1 MSHKNNDSV
10 SKLQQKSPV
19 EYQEGLCL
27 TTCDNNVNLQ
37 LGIDKLKFYYNGD
50 YEFKSVQKWN
60 KVFSIENPSEDKKQ
74 GVICRSQGKEVL
86 GSKLFIN
93 EKNYS
98 ATFKNNMM
106 LVEWNPSKEFHESNL
121 TSDPDLIEYTF
132 RKITNDLI
140 QNKDFDFNPNDMKLS
155 RIDITKQSYMK
166 QPTNVYMDI
175 INGFRQ
181 SRRYQ
186 KGEYEGG
193 TLIKNRQA
201 ELCIYDKGKHLQMLQ
216 GMRNIQPTN
225 FLRIEARLMNS
236 SKIKNTLPFNTID
249 GLLNNTHQL
258 PGLYKKQ
265 LNTILPYKEIDFNNT
280 EFSSQL
286 ELMKTCIES
295 KKSKWFMFYLI
306 NANNMQNQLSYK
318 EMELMLWTVY
328 NEGMISRATVYRK
341 LDEYRI
347 TIQELE
353 FLKVRLKKTTI
364 NNNQNN
370 YNEFVNTFYKFA

>member
-1 MSHKNNDSV
+1 MSNKNNESV
-10 SKLQQKSPV
+10 SKLQQKSPI

-60 KVFSIENPSEDKKQ
+60 KVFSIENPSQDKTQ
-74 GVICRSQGKEVL
+74 GVICRSQGNEIL

-106 LVEWNPSKEFHESNL
+106 MVEWNPSKEFHESNL
-121 TSDPDLIEYTF
+121 TSDPDLIEHTF
-132 RKITNDLI
+132 NTITNDLI
-140 QNKDFDFNPNDMKLS
+140 QNKDFDFNPNEMKLS

-216 GMRNIQPTN
+216 GMKNIQPTN

-236 SKIKNTLPFNTID
+236 SKIKNTLPFNTIE

-258 PGLYKKQ
+258 PDLYKKQ

-295 KKSKWFMFYLI
+295 KKNNWFMFYLMS
-306 NANNMQNQLSYK
+306 ANSMQNLLTYK
-318 EMELMLWTVY
+318 EMELMLFTVY
-328 NEGMISRATVYRK
+328 NEGMLSRATVYRK

-353 FLKVRLKKTTI
+353 FLKVRLKKNTA

>member
-10 SKLQQKSPV
+10 SKLQQKNPLV
-19 EYQEGLCL
+19 YQEGFCA
-27 TTCDNNVNLQ
+27 TNVHTNSNLQ

-60 KVFSIENPSEDKKQ
+60 KVFSIENPSEDKTQ
-74 GVICRSQGKEVL
+74 GVICRSQGNDIL

-106 LVEWNPSKEFHESNL
+106 LVEWNPSKEFHESDL
-121 TSDPDLIEYTF
+121 TCNPDLIEYTF
-132 RKITNDLI
+132 KTITDDLI
-140 QNKDFDFNPNDMKLS
+140 QNKDFDFNPNEMKLS
-155 RIDITKQSYMK
+155 RIDITKQSHMK

-216 GMRNIQPTN
+216 GMKNIQPTN

-236 SKIKNTLPFNTID
+236 SKIKNTLPFNTIE

-258 PGLYKKQ
+258 PELYKKQ
-265 LNTILPYKEIDFNNT
+265 LNTILPYKEISIKDI

-286 ELMKTCIES
+286 ELMKTCIEY
-295 KKSKWFMFYLI
+295 KKSKWFMFYLM
-306 NANNMQNQLSYK
+306 NANSMQNQLSYK
-318 EMELMLWTVY
+318 EMELMLWTIH
-328 NEGMISRATVYRK
+328 NEGMISRRTVYNK
-341 LDEYRI
+341 LDEYRT

>member
-10 SKLQQKSPV
+10 LKLQQKSPD

-74 GVICRSQGKEVL
+74 GIICRSEGKEVL

-121 TSDPDLIEYTF
+121 TSDPDLIEHTF
-132 RKITNDLI
+132 KTITDDLI
-140 QNKDFDFNPNDMKLS
+140 QNKDFDFNPNEMKLS

-201 ELCIYDKGKHLQMLQ
+201 ELCIYDKGKHLQMLK
-216 GMRNIQPTN
+216 GMKNIQPTN

-236 SKIKNTLPFNTID
+236 SKIKNTLPFNTIE

-258 PGLYKKQ
+258 PDLYKKQ

-306 NANNMQNQLSYK
+306 NANSMQNQLSYK

-347 TIQELE
+347 TIQEIE
-353 FLKVRLKKTTI
+353 FLKVRLKKNTA

>member
-1 MSHKNNDSV
+1 MSHKNNHSV
-10 SKLQQKSPV
+10 SKLQQKKSDV
-19 EYQEGLCL
+19 YQKDFTVNSCQ
-27 TTCDNNVNLQ
+27 NNINLQ
-37 LGIDKLKFYYNGD
+37 LGIDKLKFYYTGD

-60 KVFSIENPSEDKKQ
+60 KVFSIENPSEDKTQ
-74 GVICRSQGKEVL
+74 GVICRSQGNEVL

-106 LVEWNPSKEFHESNL
+106 LVEWNPSKHYHESDL
-121 TSDPDLIEYTF
+121 TCNPDLIENTF
-132 RKITNDLI
+132 KNITNDLI

-155 RIDITKQSYMK
+155 RIDITKQHYMK
-166 QPTNVYMDI
+166 QPTSVYLNI

-225 FLRIEARLMNS
+225 FLRIEARIMNS
-236 SKIKNTLPFNTID
+236 TKIKNTLPFNTIE

-258 PGLYKKQ
+258 PDLYKKQ
-265 LNTILPYKEIDFNNT
+265 LNTILPYKEININDI
-280 EFSSQL
+280 EYSSQL
-286 ELMKTCIES
+286 ELMKTCIEV
-295 KKSKWFMFYLI
+295 KKSKWLMFYLM
-306 NANNMQNQLSYK
+306 NANSMESTISYK
-318 EMELMLWTVY
+318 QMEQMLWQVHE
-328 NEGMISRATVYRK
+328 EGMISERTIYRK
-341 LDEYRI
+341 LDEYRT

-353 FLKVRLKKTTI
+353 FLKVRLKKTTA